1 MPGIAEGYSPIQD
14 TCNKNPGMMK
24 RTYFLSLLTLAFS
37 LTIPSFARDKDK
49 GYRIAVKISHLSEQ
63 AVYLGYHFA
72 DKNYVEDTLQLD
84 SKGRGVFTGDSLPG
98 GVYLLVMPNMRFIEF
113 LVDENNQRFTIEA
126 DTTDFFKTLKFIG
139 SEDNMDFL
147 HFQEQLY
154 RLNMK
159 LRDLHQRESK
169 NKNNADSIAVL
180 QKQINAVNQ
189 QTKEL
194 NRKIIQSHKG
204 TFLAHLVQAMTP
216 PDVPDFNLPED
227 TPARDS
233 LLWVKRYN
241 WLRDHYFDGV
251 HFGDERL
258 LRTPVLQ
265 SRLNQYFNRIL
276 IQRPDSLIPQIDKII
291 ARAEKNN
298 KVYQYVVIYLMN
310 NFQKSTIMGLDEVY
324 VHIAERYYLSG
335 KTPWSDS
342 TFLAGLKDRIEHI
355 KPNLIGRKAPDLRME
370 TLGGEWVDLWE
381 LKSPYTILF
390 FWEPNCGF
398 CKKTIPELWSLYQQY
413 KHKGLTVMA
422 IYIYDKKDEWKK
434 FIEEHNYMDDHWIN
448 AWDPHQ
454 LTNFRVYYDVYS
466 TPVIYVLDKDKYIVA
481 KRLDVEILKRFLEG
495 NIK

>member
-1 MPGIAEGYSPIQD
+1 MSDVAGGYKPIQNA
-14 TCNKNPGMMK
+14 CNKKFGIMK
-24 RTYFLSLLTLAFS
+24 KIYFLSLFTIAFFLTFQSLAK
-37 LTIPSFARDKDK
+37 DKDK
-49 GYRIAVKISHLSEQ
+49 GSRIEVKIPHLADK

-72 DKNYVEDTLQLD
+72 DKNYVEDTIQLD
-84 SKGRGVFTGDSLPG
+84 GKGRAVITGDSLPG
-98 GVYLLVMPNMRFIEF
+98 GVYLLVMPNMRFVEF
-113 LVDENNQRFTIEA
+113 LVDENNQCFTIEA

-139 SEDNMDFL
+139 SKDNTDFL
-147 HFQEQLY
+147 HFQKQLY

-159 LRDLHQRESK
+159 LRDLHQRLSK
-169 NKNNADSIAVL
+169 NKDNADSIAVL

-216 PDVPDFNLPED
+216 PDVPDFHLPED

-251 HFGDERL
+251 NFSDERL
-258 LRTPVLQ
+258 LRSPVLQ

-276 IQRPDSLIPQIDKII
+276 LQRPDSLIPQIDKII
-291 ARAEKNN
+291 ARAEKND

-342 TFLAGLKDRIEHI
+342 TFLAGLKDRIAHI

-370 TLGGEWVDLWE
+370 TLNGEWVDLWE
-381 LKSPYTILF
+381 LQSPYTVLF

-398 CKKTIPELWSLYQQY
+398 CKKSIIKLWSLYQQY
-413 KHKGLTVMA
+413 KPKVLTVMA

-434 FIEEHNYMDDHWIN
+434 FVEEHNYVDDHWIN
-448 AWDPHQ
+448 TWDPHQ
-454 LTNFRVYYDVYS
+454 LTNFRVNYDVYS
-466 TPVIYVLDKDKYIVA
+466 TPVIYVLDKDKKIIA
-481 KRLDVEILKRFLEG
+481 KRLDVDILKRFLKAEM
-495 NIK
+495 K